1 MSAVASRVVGV
12 VPLPQLSALL
22 AASLDKRL
30 TMTDLER
37 RIAVKTL
44 TGGVVGCLHAVY
56 GVPWS
61 ESAWM
66 ACS

>member
-1 MSAVASRVVGV
+1 VVGLT
-12 VPLPQLSALL
+12 PLPQLSSLL

-44 TGGVVGCLHAVY
+44 AGKQEVTET
-56 GVPWS
+56 WID
-61 ESAWM
+61 
-66 ACS
+66 